1 MVASYNEARMTPATT
16 ANQTVWSSRVSIDP
30 SAWSFSYTDYWGTNV
45 TTFEVHERHERLT
58 VHAQAVVETRGDDL
72 AWDTERRVAENDLG
86 WAALLDRGVTDSMS
100 EFLTFGRLTEP
111 PEELAD
117 LAQDAA
123 DQPARLA
130 ALDICALIAER
141 VSYQQGSTNVTSTAA
156 EVWEGGQGV
165 CQDFSHLVI
174 GALRSIGI
182 PARYVSGYLH
192 PARHAEPNA
201 TVTGE
206 SHSWVEWWC
215 GTWVAY
221 DPTLLHRMSDSY
233 VRVGHG
239 RCRWS
244 QTCTWANR
252 SARRGDRTH
261 LSLVPVL
268 DQAWLPLRARLA
280 DHHRRQE
287 QPPPVRPCSAA
298 SRRVDATAAA
308 SASR

>member
-1 MVASYNEARMTPATT
+1 MRLSISHKTGFRYASRVGASYNEARMSPATT
-16 ANQTVWSSRVSIDP
+16 PNQTVWSSRVSIDP
-30 SAWSFSYTDYWGTNV
+30 AAWSFSYTDYWGTSV

-86 WAALLDRGVTDSMS
+86 WPALLDRGVTDSMS
-100 EFLTFGRLTEP
+100 EFLTFSRLTEP
-111 PEELAD
+111 PEELAA
-117 LAQDAA
+117 LARDAA
-123 DQPARLA
+123 GQPARLA
-130 ALDICALIAER
+130 ALDICSLIADR
-141 VSYQQGSTNVTSTAA
+141 VDYQQGSTNVTSTAG

-215 GTWVAY
+215 GSWVAY
-221 DPTLLHRMSDSY
+221 DPTLLHRMSEQY

-239 RCRWS
+239 RDY
-244 QTCTWANR
+244 
-252 SARRGDRTH
+252 GD
-261 LSLVPVL
+261 V
-268 DQAWLPLRARLA
+268 APLRGTYSGGSSEMFVTVEMTQLG
-280 DHHRRQE
+280 
-287 QPPPVRPCSAA
+287 
-298 SRRVDATAAA
+298 
-308 SASR
+308 